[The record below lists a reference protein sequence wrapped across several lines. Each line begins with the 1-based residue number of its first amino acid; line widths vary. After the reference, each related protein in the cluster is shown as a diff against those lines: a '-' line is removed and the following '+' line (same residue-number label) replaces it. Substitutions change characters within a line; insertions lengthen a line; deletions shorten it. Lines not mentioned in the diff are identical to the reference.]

1 MPVAAPA
8 LSKYCETISRKV
20 DSPTTLKLQVSC
32 RVSIALRAR
41 LEMNISVII
50 LMTEY
55 LLLKNHI
62 PKKHKYKLCIRE
74 AASRDRTEE
83 KRGNVYFG

>member
-1 MPVAAPA
+1 
-8 LSKYCETISRKV
+8 
-20 DSPTTLKLQVSC
+20 
-32 RVSIALRAR
+32 
-41 LEMNISVII
+41 MNISVII
-50 LMTEY
+50 LMMEY